1 MMSGMTSLR
10 PGAAASTAR
19 AETTSAASLPARM
32 APSIEPRN
40 FWDVKQPQSEKL
52 SMGDFWLG
60 RYLFLPGIAAYTERG
75 TRTTAD
81 FLSLAPS
88 GNSGNAPPSKVRGFI
103 VPGYWGSDAI
113 SVGNKRANSP
123 IVAWIISSSLLAIQF
138 VSPPAMGEQGANTN
152 SNILLSSSAYSLHVV
167 DMSA

>member
-1 MMSGMTSLR
+1 
-10 PGAAASTAR
+10 
-19 AETTSAASLPARM
+19 
-32 APSIEPRN
+32 
-40 FWDVKQPQSEKL
+40 
-52 SMGDFWLG
+52 MGDFWLG

-81 FLSLAPS
+81 FLSFAPS

-123 IVAWIISSSLLAIQF
+123 IVAWMMSSSLLAIQF
-138 VSPPAMGEQGANTN
+138 VSPPAMGEQGAK
-152 SNILLSSSAYSLHVV
+152 LCCSLCCFYVCTACAGAPICACIERKFV
-167 DMSA
+167 M

>member
-1 MMSGMTSLR
+1 
-10 PGAAASTAR
+10 
-19 AETTSAASLPARM
+19 
-32 APSIEPRN
+32 
-40 FWDVKQPQSEKL
+40 
-52 SMGDFWLG
+52 MGDFWLG

-81 FLSLAPS
+81 FLNLAPS
-88 GNSGNAPPSKVRGFI
+88 GNSGKAPPSKVRGFI

-123 IVAWIISSSLLAIQF
+123 IVAWMMSSSLLAIQF